1 VGSAPYKIIKPI
13 LAKVDNAYQLRRIEI
28 NSPHLEEDTIEL
40 WKRLIARDFPVH
52 SERLKLEPSNPRSWY
67 KIYARYKRIDTEE
80 RRLAEEKLSNAFKS
94 IKQEKVDNSS
104 QVVNYD
110 SRKLPRLPRD
120 VRPQVGTRPRGS
132 RNGPDLSELRFSSGS
147 RTKTNTPKS
156 LLTRAKR
163 EAREISAK
171 LRLNTISTAGQVRQG
186 RVLRAP
192 QGMVQEKVNESRPL
206 VAIRAPTSRPRMGV
220 HSNDV
225 VDREARLR
233 KAKEPVLRTGGSY
246 IADEDLDDFDLDE
259 DSSPGDLNVADLEAL
274 HDKPQPTPTQK
285 AAPPVASSSA
295 PRRSAFA
302 RKMGSFSTAPITSR
316 IQVETITTQPAPKG
330 RQLEKK
336 LAESSASPS
345 TEPTSQPPKP
355 APSSSS
361 ASPAPGAPTLRKR
374 KPVDIFMRPKK
385 IQRTSKT

>member
-13 LAKVDNAYQLRRIEI
+13 LAKVDNAYQLRRIEM

-40 WKRLIARDFPVH
+40 WKKLIARDFPVH
-52 SERLKLEPSNPRSWY
+52 SERLKFEPSNPRSWH
-67 KIYARYKRIDTEE
+67 KIYNKYRHIDAEE
-80 RRLAEEKLSNAFKS
+80 KRLAEERLSNAFKS

-120 VRPQVGTRPRGS
+120 VKPQAGIRPRGP
-132 RNGPDLSELRFSSGS
+132 RNGPDLSELRFSGGS

-186 RVLRAP
+186 RVLQAP
-192 QGMVQEKVNESRPL
+192 QGMVQEKVNESRSS
-206 VAIRAPTSRPRMGV
+206 VAIRAPTSRPRMGA

-225 VDREARLR
+225 ADREARLR
-233 KAKEPVLRTGGSY
+233 KAKEPALRKGGSY
-246 IADEDLDDFDLDE
+246 IADEDLDDLDLDE
-259 DSSPGDLNVADLEAL
+259 DDSPGGLDVADLEAL
-274 HDKPQPTPTQK
+274 DDEPQPAPTRK
-285 AAPPVASSSA
+285 APPPVASSSA

-302 RKMGSFSTAPITSR
+302 RKMGNFSTAPTTSR
-316 IQVETITTQPAPKG
+316 VQVETVTTQPAPKG
-330 RQLEKK
+330 RQPEKK
-336 LAESSASPS
+336 RTESSASPPA
-345 TEPTSQPPKP
+345 EQPPKP
-355 APSSSS
+355 VPSSSS
-361 ASPAPGAPTLRKR
+361 ASPAPGAPIPRKR

-385 IQRTSKT
+385 IQRVSKT